1 MTAAGRALHSGFLA
15 AGNARPTPV
24 GAHPVRDAFDPVE
37 KRSPYP
43 LIAHWVRS
51 YSSRLA

>member
-24 GAHPVRDAFDPVE
+24 GAHPVRDAFVARE
-37 KRSPYP
+37 KE
-43 LIAHWVRS
+43 LAHWVRS
-51 YSSRLA
+51 YNRGNAHA